1 LLRSKPTKIVGSLPQ
16 AADYNLVTDFGT
28 DQQAVETLLRLAEE
42 YAGHGKNLAGQG
54 QESAKGAHDQDTL
67 KTAETDLRV

>member
-1 LLRSKPTKIVGSLPQ
+1 MLTKLVLTLLI
-16 AADYNLVTDFGT
+16 

-54 QESAKGAHDQDTL
+54 QDSAKGAHDQDTL
-67 KTAETDLRV
+67 KTAETDLKVRFSRFS